1 MPRSSN
7 IYILP
12 GYANPEHLENVRSE
26 TEHISKVTWGRDGH
40 QIELSETN
48 SLVEDKYSL
57 NLSSAQYVV
66 EGFKTP
72 ESEEMAQN
80 INRQAMIHH
89 HPRGHQEK
97 HLQFKLRKENEVIRI
112 TLENLSSDD
121 YQRCIKG
128 FLSVSQKIIELER
141 TEGNI
146 LANLQEFFFNER
158 VSELDVDRR
167 FLLGHIKQAYRNDA
181 IRLDNGEPVTSE
193 KLQEL
198 KSEIHLLP
206 FLDWE
211 D

>member
-7 IYILP
+7 VYILS
-12 GYANPEHLENVRSE
+12 GYANPAHLENVRSE
-26 TEHISKVTWGRDGH
+26 TEHISKVRWGQDGH

-66 EGFKTP
+66 EGFKTQ
-72 ESEEMAQN
+72 ETDNASHN

-89 HPRGHQEK
+89 HPRGHREK
-97 HLQFKLRKENEVIRI
+97 HLQFKLQKENEVIRM
-112 TLENLSSDD
+112 TLENLNTDD

-146 LANLQEFFFNER
+146 RADLQGFFFNDR
-158 VSELDVDRR
+158 VRELDVDRR
-167 FLLGHIKQAYRNDA
+167 FLLEHIKQAYRNES
-181 IRLDNGEPVTSE
+181 IRLDNGEPVTPE

-211 D
+211 E